1 MKQLSRFANFMR
13 DRGMMLANI
22 FLIIAVVSRLLALF
36 YIALLTWIITL
47 ILLFK
52 ENKSVIVRIFY
63 CIFIL
68 SALFVIVMLMHA
80 NS

>member
-1 MKQLSRFANFMR
+1 MKQLTRFANIMR

>member
-1 MKQLSRFANFMR
+1 MKQSSRFANFMR

-36 YIALLTWIITL
+36 YIALITWIITL

-52 ENKSVIVRIFY
+52 ENKSITVRIFY

>member
-36 YIALLTWIITL
+36 YIALITWIITL

-52 ENKSVIVRIFY
+52 ENKSITVRIFY